1 MQRTENF
8 FSKKQQNFHAIS
20 INGNEVEV
28 ANNVKLLGLTLSNN
42 LKWTNVHVDS
52 IVKKANKI
60 IYFLLIQLKRMN
72 VLVNDLKPFILHV

>member
-1 MQRTENF
+1 VQRTENF
-8 FSKKQQNFHAIS
+8 FSKKQQNVHAIS
-20 INGNEVEV
+20 INGNEIEV

-60 IYFLLIQLKRMN
+60 IYFLIQLKRVN

>member
-1 MQRTENF
+1 VQRTENF

-20 INGNEVEV
+20 INGNEIEV

-60 IYFLLIQLKRMN
+60 IYFLIQLKRVN
-72 VLVNDLKPFILHV
+72 VPVNDLKPFILHV